1 MLSINS
7 IARVVVTA
15 SRASAAP
22 SAFETGLLL
31 AEDEHFT
38 EERRMQTYL
47 SAEAAAAGLT
57 ELGFAADSEAVVAA
71 GKYFGAEPAPS
82 RLLVSCYPES
92 ETPAQAL
99 AAVLDLTSAFY
110 GVCLGQE
117 ETQETVM
124 ALAAAIDASNVP
136 MVLFVPVI
144 GTPAEVVE
152 AGGLLAGLKGTGTS
166 RAVGLYCGEV
176 SDAAALMGLAMGL
189 ELSHPD
195 TAFAL
200 CYKALQGL
208 ATSELTESQAEAI
221 KGLNG
226 NVYLT
231 RGYTHRLLER
241 GTAAS
246 GARYDEVLY
255 LDRIAADL
263 QNEAVAMLAENPDR
277 LPQTDDASAQFIN
290 RFAGIL
296 AGYTAMG
303 VLASGTWKGNDAGGI
318 RHGDVLENGFA
329 LWAESYDTQSDED
342 RAAHK
347 AMPIHVAMIL
357 AGSLESVVIAVNVQV

>member
-1 MLSINS
+1 MLSINP
-7 IARVVVTA
+7 IARVIVTA
-15 SRASAAP
+15 SRSVASS
-22 SAFETGLLL
+22 SAFDTGLLL
-31 AEDEHFT
+31 VQDTNFT
-38 EERRMQTYL
+38 TARRLQTYL
-47 SAEAAAAGLT
+47 SAEGAVAGLT
-57 ELGFAADSEAVVAA
+57 EMGFAADSEVVAA
-71 GKYFGAEPAPS
+71 VGKYFGVEPAPS
-82 RLLVSCYPES
+82 RLLVSCYPGS

-99 AAVLDLTSAFY
+99 AAVLDLTPAFY

-117 ETQETVM
+117 ETKETVM

-136 MVLFVPVI
+136 MVLFVPVV
-144 GTPAEVVE
+144 GTPAEAVD
-152 AGGLLAGLKGTGTS
+152 ANGLLAALKGTGTS
-166 RAVGLYCGEV
+166 RAVGLYCEEV

-208 ATSELTESQAEAI
+208 ETSDLTESQAEAI

-231 RGYTHRLLER
+231 RGYTHQLLER

-277 LPQTDDASAQFIN
+277 MPQTDDASAQFIN
-290 RFAGIL
+290 RFAAIL

-303 VLASGTWKGNDAGGI
+303 VLATGTWKGNDTGTI
-318 RHGDVLENGFA
+318 QRGDVLENGFA
-329 LWAESYDTQSDED
+329 LWAESYDGQSDED

-347 AMPIHVAMIL
+347 AMPIHVALIL